1 MIDRLIVVA
10 AVTALVVGIV
20 LLLRRRPPVS
30 ARRIPVTGL
39 AAGVYLLTSDDC
51 NTCVRARNELVR
63 RGVPHT
69 ELSWQKNPDV
79 FESLNIDAVPSVIEV
94 GGDGSATWW
103 RGGVPR
109 RLPRSG

>member
-1 MIDRLIVVA
+1 MTTRLLVVVVVA
-10 AVTALVVGIV
+10 ALVVAV
-20 LLLRRRPPVS
+20 VFVLRRRPIVRARPVP
-30 ARRIPVTGL
+30 ATGL
-39 AAGVYLLTSDDC
+39 ASGVYLLTSDDC
-51 NTCVRARNELVR
+51 ETCVRARNELVR